1 VVASHVF
8 CCAYAQLN
16 APGVGGGL
24 APIKLKHEIAEIVL
38 VEPPEPL
45 LKLGVTIMDGPFFS
59 LMPFPAKG
67 LHALYHVRYSPHAH
81 WYDGSE
87 TYRPAYGRL
96 NSAEKQTAFRHMVR
110 DAARYVPLVA
120 DCRYSESLFDVRTV
134 LPLSETDDS
143 RPILFKPHFGISN
156 YHLVMGGKIDNVY
169 DIIDVVSRTFPDL
182 SG

>member
-1 VVASHVF
+1 VA
-8 CCAYAQLN
+8 
-16 APGVGGGL
+16 GGL
-24 APIKLKHEIAEIVL
+24 PAVTLKHEIVEIAL

-45 LKLGVTIMDGPFFS
+45 LKMGVTIMDGPFFS
-59 LMPFPAKG
+59 LMPFPAKS

-81 WYDGSE
+81 WYDGAAP
-87 TYRPAYGRL
+87 YLPAYERL
-96 NSAEKQTAFRHMVR
+96 ESAEKRTAFLHMAR

-120 DCRYSESLFDVRTV
+120 ECRLRESLWTVRTV

-143 RPILFKPHFGISN
+143 RPILFKPNFGIPN